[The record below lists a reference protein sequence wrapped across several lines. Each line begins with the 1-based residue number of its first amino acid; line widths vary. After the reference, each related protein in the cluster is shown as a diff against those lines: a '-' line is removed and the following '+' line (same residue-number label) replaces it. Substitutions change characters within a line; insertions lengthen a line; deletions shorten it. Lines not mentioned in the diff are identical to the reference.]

1 MYYVNPVKGRY
12 PNKKG
17 EICIDRITL
26 KSNGLA
32 EKLGQKIQLTC
43 DDTSENVTYTL
54 VGIIEVQKQD
64 TGETYDTRFYPEE
77 MFSTSNMN
85 NVNFPY
91 AYIYPEE
98 VKNPKGIH
106 ILADVVKKENS
117 ANVVQSYLDD
127 SDLLSD
133 LHITTDRSFGR
144 EWTIANIL
152 GADTNGDSLANV
164 VSSSMEN
171 GKYISRWIYKVSYA
185 GIIAVKFL
193 YWFWWGYLTRFVW
206 ISVESMITM
215 GLCFGWE

>member
-1 MYYVNPVKGRY
+1 M
-12 PNKKG
+12 
-17 EICIDRITL
+17 
-26 KSNGLA
+26 A

-54 VGIIEVQKQD
+54 VGIIEVQKHD

-133 LHITTDRSFGR
+133 LHS
-144 EWTIANIL
+144 IL
-152 GADTNGDSLANV
+152 CR
-164 VSSSMEN
+164 
-171 GKYISRWIYKVSYA
+171 YY
-185 GIIAVKFL
+185 
-193 YWFWWGYLTRFVW
+193 
-206 ISVESMITM
+206 
-215 GLCFGWE
+215 CC